1 MQSGNN
7 ESKLDEI
14 IQELRQ
20 NSRLLVTITE
30 IIDSEVFRSD
40 EL

>member
-7 ESKLDEI
+7 ESTLDEI